1 MCLPPQLHFMVGQL
15 MVRKVEQG
23 WKGQTRK
30 CFVNVYRQW
39 QLPLNP
45 PGVGFFVKVG
55 TIADIIIPYT
65 NSFQ

>member
-15 MVRKVEQG
+15 MVRKVEQD
-23 WKGQTRK
+23 WKGQTRR

-45 PGVGFFVKVG
+45 GVDFL
-55 TIADIIIPYT
+55 
-65 NSFQ
+65 